1 MLHATYQE
9 SGAPEAPIPANRML
23 TNANDP
29 ASRGAPTKIRDQL
42 PGQGHGR
49 FFGKGEYDI

>member
-23 TNANDP
+23 TNANDS

-42 PGQGHGR
+42 PG
-49 FFGKGEYDI
+49 